1 MVEGDEKDTIV
12 ALATAPGRAALAVVR
27 LSGAGTA
34 GVLARVFRRRG
45 GRGVPV
51 RRPVLGV
58 FVGRDGAVIDEG
70 VALRF
75 AAPRS
80 YTGEDAAELTL
91 HGSPAVVREVVA
103 ACVAAGA
110 RGARPGEFTLRALE
124 AGKLDLAQAEAVRDL
139 IEAATLEQARVAA
152 RQMGGEVG
160 GLVGRLA
167 ERALDLQAE
176 LEAGLDFAEEED
188 VGEAPGALGEKCAAL
203 AGEIEAALAAGETA
217 RRVREGARVVLLG
230 APNAGKSSLF
240 NRLVG
245 AERVIVTDEPGT
257 TRDVVEETIVVEG
270 LPVTLIDAAGVGEA
284 RGRAEAEGMRRAVA
298 AARGA
303 DLVLDV
309 FDARVGPAARWPG
322 GMLVG
327 THLDVEGARREWDA
341 VYVGNVSGEGF
352 PELRRTLAA
361 RLEAPGGGPLESV
374 ALATERHR
382 DAARR
387 AAERLRAAAAVAGSG
402 AELAAFEVRGAVR
415 ALREILGEV
424 RPEELLGRIFGRF
437 CIGK

>member
-1 MVEGDEKDTIV
+1 MVEDEEKDTIV

-27 LSGAGTA
+27 LSGPGTCA
-34 GVLARVFRRRG
+34 VLGRVFRRRG
-45 GRGVPV
+45 GRDVAV
-51 RRPVLGV
+51 RRPALGV
-58 FVGRDGAVIDEG
+58 FLGRDGGVVDEG

-110 RGARPGEFTLRALE
+110 RGARPGEFTLRALK
-124 AGKLDLAQAEAVRDL
+124 AGKLDVAQAEAVRDL
-139 IEAATLEQARVAA
+139 IEAATVEQARVAA
-152 RQMGGEVG
+152 RQMAGEVG
-160 GLVGRLA
+160 GLVGRFA

-188 VGEAPGALGEKCAAL
+188 VGEAPEALGAKCAAL
-203 AGEIEAALAAGETA
+203 AGEIEAALAAGEAA

-230 APNAGKSSLF
+230 PPNAGKSSLF
-240 NRLVG
+240 NRLLG
-245 AERVIVTDEPGT
+245 EDRVIVTEEPGT

-270 LPVTLIDAAGVGEA
+270 LPVTVVDAAGVGEA
-284 RGRAEAEGMRRAVA
+284 KGRAEAEGMRRAVA

-309 FDARVGPAARWPG
+309 FDARIGPADRWPG
-322 GMLVG
+322 GLLVG
-327 THLDVEGARREWDA
+327 THVDLAGARREWDA
-341 VYVGNVSGEGF
+341 VYVGNASGEGLA
-352 PELRRTLAA
+352 ELRRTIAA
-361 RLEAPGGGPLESV
+361 RLEAPGGAPLESV

-387 AAERLRAAAAVAGSG
+387 AAERLRAAASASAG
-402 AELAAFEVRGAVR
+402 ELAAFEVRGAVN

-424 RPEELLGRIFGRF
+424 RPDELLGRIFGRF

>member
-1 MVEGDEKDTIV
+1 
-12 ALATAPGRAALAVVR
+12 
-27 LSGAGTA
+27 
-34 GVLARVFRRRG
+34 
-45 GRGVPV
+45 
-51 RRPVLGV
+51 
-58 FVGRDGAVIDEG
+58 
-70 VALRF
+70 
-75 AAPRS
+75 
-80 YTGEDAAELTL
+80 
-91 HGSPAVVREVVA
+91 
-103 ACVAAGA
+103 
-110 RGARPGEFTLRALE
+110 
-124 AGKLDLAQAEAVRDL
+124 
-139 IEAATLEQARVAA
+139 
-152 RQMGGEVG
+152 
-160 GLVGRLA
+160 
-167 ERALDLQAE
+167 
-176 LEAGLDFAEEED
+176 
-188 VGEAPGALGEKCAAL
+188 
-203 AGEIEAALAAGETA
+203 
-217 RRVREGARVVLLG
+217 
-230 APNAGKSSLF
+230 
-240 NRLVG
+240 
-245 AERVIVTDEPGT
+245 
-257 TRDVVEETIVVEG
+257 
-270 LPVTLIDAAGVGEA
+270 
-284 RGRAEAEGMRRAVA
+284 MRRAVA

-387 AAERLRAAAAVAGSG
+387 AAERLRAAAAAAGSG

-424 RPEELLGRIFGRF
+424 RPDELLGRIFGRF